1 MQVTFKLFAGLAE
14 FLPPGAVQSAV
25 QLELPEDGTVNSLIE
40 RYHLPPQL
48 VHLVLVNGIYQDK
61 SARELTR
68 LREGDTV
75 AMWPPVAGG

>member
-1 MQVTFKLFAGLAE
+1 
-14 FLPPGAVQSAV
+14 
-25 QLELPEDGTVNSLIE
+25 LIE